1 MYTCLFLLMWLTS
14 LFLFFCV
21 VLLPQNTITSFEA
34 PREAAVRGFFFVF
47 FFRCV
52 SGSARGVPSISLL
65 SWSWRFLSC
74 YLIWCNQARR
84 VGSKVCLHTF
94 TRSGLSALISSFAFA
109 FFYDVSRKKFF
120 FLKSRSARFRE
131 KNILKRQPVNTIL
144 HAYAAYGTHRQVVHV
159 RVNIWAGCSFY
170 EGALILG
177 SATVSQYLRLCRNY
191 RFNLLATPFTSLAS
205 LRLATAFS

>member
-1 MYTCLFLLMWLTS
+1 MYTYLFLLMWLTS
-14 LFLFFCV
+14 LFLLFCM
-21 VLLPQNTITSFEA
+21 VLLPQNRITSFEA
-34 PREAAVRGFFFVF
+34 PREAAARGFLF
-47 FFRCV
+47 FFFHCV
-52 SGSARGVPSISLL
+52 SGLIAEFLLHSPLL
-65 SWSWRFLSC
+65 SRPWCFLSC

-84 VGSKVCLHTF
+84 VGSKVCSHTF
-94 TRSGLSALISSFAFA
+94 TRSGLSAFISSFAFA

-131 KNILKRQPVNTIL
+131 KNILKRQPVNTIF
-144 HAYAAYGTHRQVVHV
+144 HAYAAYDTHRQVVHV
-159 RVNIWAGCSFY
+159 RVNISAGCSFY

-191 RFNLLATPFTSLAS
+191 WFNLLATPFTSLAS